1 MKKNRLNSPTIVYLN
16 TLAVTPSLF
25 YFKNSIKLVHVHEI
39 LKNNNVLHRFI
50 NYLAIQYSNH
60 IICVSNAVA
69 NNLKQI
75 ASSKA
80 YKITTIYNGI
90 SFNKENI
97 SIPSSRIKSK
107 SINFALIGRIKPAQK
122 GQILLL
128 EAISLL
134 KQEYLE
140 KARFYLIGGTVQ
152 GQEYMLDEVIKE
164 IKQKNL
170 EQFVQ
175 IIPFTKDIE
184 SIYNHIDVSI
194 VPSLVDDSFPT
205 TILESMYFKKPV
217 IGTYIGGI
225 PEMIES
231 GRNGFTFTPN
241 NASELSEH
249 IAFFIQNPEKIEVMG
264 KIGQEIFNKKFTLEI
279 FNKNYMHFI
288 SNLFKSQSI

>member
-1 MKKNRLNSPTIVYLN
+1 M
-16 TLAVTPSLF
+16 
-25 YFKNSIKLVHVHEI
+25 
-39 LKNNNVLHRFI
+39 
-50 NYLAIQYSNH
+50 
-60 IICVSNAVA
+60 
-69 NNLKQI
+69 
-75 ASSKA
+75 
-80 YKITTIYNGI
+80 
-90 SFNKENI
+90 
-97 SIPSSRIKSK
+97 
-107 SINFALIGRIKPAQK
+107 
-122 GQILLL
+122 
-128 EAISLL
+128 
-134 KQEYLE
+134 
-140 KARFYLIGGTVQ
+140 
-152 GQEYMLDEVIKE
+152 
-164 IKQKNL
+164 
-170 EQFVQ
+170 
-175 IIPFTKDIE
+175 E